1 MAEKQRVCLAYSGG
15 LDTSCILAWLIE
27 KGYDVICFMA
37 NIGQE
42 EDFEAAKA
50 KALKIGAKQC
60 YIEDVIDEFV
70 TELCFPAIQCNATY
84 ENVYL
89 LGTSLA
95 RPVIARAQ
103 VAVAQKEGCQFI
115 SHGCTGKGND
125 QVRFELAFYALQP
138 TIQVIAPWRI
148 PEFYERFK
156 GRNDLLDFAASKGI
170 PVTSTKAAPW
180 SMDENLAHC
189 SYEAGILEDPD
200 VTPPTEMWKLTAD
213 PITSAPNEPEDIT
226 IDFAA
231 GIPVKLTS
239 KTTGTTTSPTPLFL
253 AANTLARKHGIGR
266 IDIVE
271 NRFIGLKSRGCY
283 ETPGLTILR
292 NAHVDIEGL
301 TLDRNVRAL
310 RDQFVTIEWSR
321 VLYNGLYFS
330 PEREFL
336 HASILASQGSV
347 NGTVRMR
354 LYKGNCIVI
363 GRSSKTEN
371 LYDAGQSSMDE
382 IGDFEPQETGGF
394 IKVQAIRLK
403 KFGEKKKSAGEDLV
417 GRVKN
422 GA

>member
-1 MAEKQRVCLAYSGG
+1 
-15 LDTSCILAWLIE
+15 LAWLLE
-27 KGYDVICFMA
+27 KGYDVVCFLA

-42 EDFEAAKA
+42 EDFEAARE
-50 KALKIGAKQC
+50 KALKIGAKAFYC
-60 YIEDVIDEFV
+60 VDVVDEFV
-70 TELCFPAIQCNATY
+70 KELCFPAIQCNASY

-103 VAVAQKEGCQFI
+103 VEIAQKEGCQFI

-138 TIQVIAPWRI
+138 SIQVIAPWRI

-156 GRNDLLDFAASKGI
+156 GRNDLLEYAAQQGI
-170 PVTSTKAAPW
+170 PVSQTKSKPW

-200 VTPPTEMWKLTAD
+200 TTPPSDMWKLTAD
-213 PITSAPNEPEDIT
+213 PILSAANEPEDVT
-226 IDFAA
+226 VKFEK
-231 GIPVKLTS
+231 GIPVSLTS
-239 KTTGTTTSPTPLFL
+239 SSTGTKTSPTELFL
-253 AANTLARKHGIGR
+253 AANALARKHGVGR

-283 ETPGLTILR
+283 ETPGLTVLR
-292 NAHVDIEGL
+292 NAHIDLEGL
-301 TLDRNVRAL
+301 TLDREVRAL
-310 RDQFVTIEWSR
+310 RDQFVTIGYSR

-336 HASILASQGSV
+336 EASIKESQKSV
-347 NGTVRMR
+347 NGQVRLR
-354 LYKGNCIVI
+354 LYKGNCIVL
-363 GRSSKTEN
+363 GRSSETEK
-371 LYDAGQSSMDE
+371 LYDASESSMDE
-382 IGDFEPQETGGF
+382 IGDFEPSETGGF

-403 KFGEKKKSAGEDLV
+403 KYGQMKAEKGERL
-417 GRVKN
+417 
-422 GA
+422 